1 MSRFRCWIALA
12 SLALTACG
20 GGSGAAPPPFVVDAW
35 VQPEPSADWSSRGE
49 LDAGAV
55 RAVVNYLQPEAQ
67 ALLAAQSWS
76 VLDAETA
83 ARFVQD
89 ASLARSPGIPV
100 LVRGVASLPDE
111 SSLQASDRFLVR
123 WGGGDLVVSFLAG
136 RRSETAQVRK
146 AIVVMLPEEPRQVF
160 VECLVVRYG
169 GLDK

>member
-1 MSRFRCWIALA
+1 M
-12 SLALTACG
+12 ACDGRSG
-20 GGSGAAPPPFVVDAW
+20 GPPTPFVVDAW
-35 VQPEPSADWSSRGE
+35 VQPEPSADWSSRVE
-49 LDAGAV
+49 IDVGAV

-67 ALLAAQSWS
+67 ALLAEQSWS

-111 SSLQASDRFLVR
+111 SGLQASDRFLVR
-123 WGGGDLVVSFLAG
+123 WGGGDLVVSSLAS
-136 RRSETAQVRK
+136 RREETAQVRK
-146 AIVVMLPEEPRQVF
+146 ALVVMLPEEPDEVF

-169 GLDK
+169 GVDK